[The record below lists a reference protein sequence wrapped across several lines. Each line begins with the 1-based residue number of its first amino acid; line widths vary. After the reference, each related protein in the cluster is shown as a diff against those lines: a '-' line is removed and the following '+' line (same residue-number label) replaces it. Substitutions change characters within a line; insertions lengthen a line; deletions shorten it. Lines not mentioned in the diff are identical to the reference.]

1 MKDKLTLGSKEYLRH
16 YQEALLQHIFLFEK
30 LNKELPKV
38 EDGQSIAFSM
48 MVWPIIESCQSILIL
63 SEGKKLR
70 DSMGLARMVLDL
82 ALNIGYFS
90 VKGQS
95 AIDKALKHAHQ
106 KSFRDL
112 NRDFNIDDIRIFIG
126 LNNIE
131 SVEMPE
137 KLKEAIEEYTTENGK
152 EERAWTGDNVFKKIK
167 LIRQR
172 HGKGI
177 GISYAMATFEI
188 YRHSSEVL
196 HGTMFGSMYALGITE
211 LRQNWP
217 KDNVDREKHVYT
229 ELSLLLNVLSLLTS
243 ATMSIILS
251 HYPNEELEAEVKKL
265 SLNLQ
270 IKK

>member
-1 MKDKLTLGSKEYLRH
+1 MKGNPKLGSKEYLRH
-16 YQEALLQHIFLFEK
+16 YQEALLQHTFLFEK
-30 LNKELPKV
+30 VNKELPNIK
-38 EDGQSIAFSM
+38 DSQSIAFSM
-48 MVWPIIESCQSILIL
+48 MAWPIIESCQSILIL

-106 KSFRDL
+106 KSYRDL
-112 NRDFNIDDIRIFIG
+112 NRDFNIDDIQIFIG
-126 LNNIE
+126 LKNLE

-167 LIRQR
+167 LIRQK
-172 HGKGI
+172 HGKGV
-177 GISYAMATFEI
+177 GTAYAMATFEI

-217 KDNVDREKHVYT
+217 KDDSGREKHVYT
-229 ELSLLLNVLSLLTS
+229 ELSLLLNVLSLLTN
-243 ATMSIILS
+243 AAMSIVLS
-251 HYPNEELEAEVKKL
+251 HYPNEELEAEAKEL